1 MRIYAFLVSEY
12 ISLISFFSYSEPT
25 IKGVKM
31 SDKGRILIYI
41 PIVHT
46 QADMGSLQEPIRQAT
61 VRNLGKK
68 CWDDQVH
75 WVDELWTEIEEA
87 VENLD
92 VPFDKVRLYQD
103 GLPECGREIEI
114 VKELA
119 RMGNRNYVILLR
131 LIEKGATL
139 MGTESP
145 ELLLK
150 EYERIKMILSLSDTS
165 QVEKDAAHLKES
177 GELILKERDKFIAN
191 RINTTLQ
198 PGETG
203 ILFLGML
210 HSLTDYLDKNIQI
223 VHQVF
228 KSAKQ

>member
-1 MRIYAFLVSEY
+1 
-12 ISLISFFSYSEPT
+12 
-25 IKGVKM
+25 M
-31 SDKGRILIYI
+31 SDKGRSLIYI

-61 VRNLGKK
+61 VRKLGKK
-68 CWDDQVH
+68 CWEEKVH

-92 VPFDKVRLYQD
+92 VSFDQVRLYQD
-103 GLPECGREIEI
+103 GLPVCGREIEI
-114 VKELA
+114 VTELA
-119 RMGNRNYVILLR
+119 KMKNRNYEILLR
-131 LIEKGATL
+131 LIEKGAML

-150 EYERIKMILSLSDTS
+150 EYERIKMILTLSGTS
-165 QVEKDAAHLKES
+165 PVAIDAAQLKES
-177 GELILKERDKFIAN
+177 GDLLLKERDKFIAN

-198 PGETG
+198 QGETG

-210 HSLTDYLDKNIQI
+210 HSLTDYLDKNIHI

-228 KSAKQ
+228 KSVKQ